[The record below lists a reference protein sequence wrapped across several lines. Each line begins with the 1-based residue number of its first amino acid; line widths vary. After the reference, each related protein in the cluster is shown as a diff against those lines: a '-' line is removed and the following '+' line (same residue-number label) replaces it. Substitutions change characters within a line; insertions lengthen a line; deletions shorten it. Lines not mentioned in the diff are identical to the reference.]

1 MENYKTMMEEKSR
14 NYQNIDSN
22 EVSTL
27 EENEEFRKQKEY
39 YDNEIR
45 ETKAYIEDKGN

>member
-1 MENYKTMMEEKSR
+1 MEEKSL
-14 NYQNIDSN
+14 NYQNIISG
-22 EVSTL
+22 EASTL
-27 EENEEFRKQKEY
+27 EEKEEFQRQKEH

>member
-1 MENYKTMMEEKSR
+1 MMEEKSR
-14 NYQNIDSN
+14 NYQTIVSG
-22 EVSTL
+22 EASTL
-27 EENEEFRKQKEY
+27 GENEEFRKQKEH